1 MSNKNLIMALVVF
14 ASCATFRRAGH
25 GFTDKGTAF
34 ATDHFS
40 DEQRKAIDAEPRLS
54 IKELPAD
61 ALPESVDRAPLD
73 AALAKADA
81 QAPEKVDNKKSTAS
95 KTPTKDEGSGSGGD
109 PANEKGKA

>member
-1 MSNKNLIMALVVF
+1 MSNRKVLLALVVF

-34 ATDHFS
+34 AVDHFS

-73 AALAKADA
+73 ATILAQLKS
-81 QAPEKVDNKKSTAS
+81 QAPEKEVDSKKSNTS
-95 KTPTKDEGSGSGGD
+95 KTPGSGSGGD
-109 PANEKGKA
+109 PSTGQGKA